1 MADNQRL
8 GANFTIDVSD
18 LKAGLAQANR
28 MIRES
33 ESEFKAAAAGMDD
46 WTSSADGL
54 NARLKYLNNSADLQR
69 KKVDALQKEYDRLVA
84 DGMDEASKAAT
95 ELRTKINKEKEALN
109 KSEKEIKKQNDA
121 LKTLDDV
128 SEKAT
133 DTTKK
138 LTKATKESSKNF
150 TIAKGAVAGFVA
162 NALTALVSKASE
174 GAKAVLGL
182 AESTRELRNDMAKLE
197 TGFTTSGFSAEDATK
212 AYTTLYS
219 VLGDEGKAT
228 EAAAHLAQ
236 LTDNQVDLSRWTDI
250 ATGIYATFG
259 DSLPIE
265 GLTEAANETAKTG
278 KLTGVLTD
286 ALNWAGES
294 EDDFQAKLD
303 AANSEQERQA
313 LITETLTGLY
323 KEQSQAF
330 KVFNKDVIAANK
342 AQAELSLQMANI
354 GAAMEPLNTKITVL
368 KTAILSNFAPSI
380 SGLIKS
386 ISEMIDGTAGA
397 TQEFSARFT
406 EIITTITRKITELL
420 PQFTELA
427 VQLISALLNGI
438 IEQLPMITEAA
449 VQIITALIN
458 GIAEMLPTLIPAI
471 VDAVSLICETIIDN
485 LDKVID
491 AAIQIILALIDGL
504 LKALPRLLD
513 KIPVI
518 IEKLVVAII
527 NNLPKIV
534 EAAFQII
541 NALAIGIVQALPQ
554 LVGKVPEIIG
564 AIVQAFVD
572 NMGSIVD
579 IGKNIIKGL
588 WDGIASMAT
597 WIGEKIKG
605 FGEGILNGIK
615 DFFGIHSP
623 STLFRDEIGKN
634 LALGIGE
641 GFEDNM
647 KGVNASI
654 SHSIENTASTVG
666 RGANGA
672 GSTVAN
678 DRIVNVT
685 QNITYN
691 KSESRADLFKTRQA
705 TKAAVRLAMSGG

>member
-46 WTSSADGL
+46 WGSSADGL
-54 NARLKYLNNSADLQR
+54 NARIKHLTTASDLQR
-69 KKVDALQKEYDRLVA
+69 KKVSALQKEYDRLVSG
-84 DGMDEASKAAT
+84 GMDEASKAAV
-95 ELRTKINKEKEALN
+95 ELRTKINQEQAALN
-109 KSEKEIKKQNDA
+109 KTEKELKEQTEA
-121 LKTLDDV
+121 LKDLSDGSNKASKET
-128 SEKAT
+128 EKLT
-133 DTTKK
+133 DATKK
-138 LTKATKESSKNF
+138 SGKGF
-150 TIAKGAVAGFVA
+150 TVAKGAVAGFVA
-162 NALTALVSKASE
+162 NALTALISKAIE
-174 GAKAVLGL
+174 GAKAVIGL

-197 TGFTTSGFSAEDATK
+197 TGFTTSGFSAEDATQ

-228 EAAAHLAQ
+228 KAAAHLAQ
-236 LTDNQVDLSRWTDI
+236 LTDNQVDLSKWTDI

-265 GLTEAANETAKTG
+265 GLTKAANETAKTG

-294 EDDFQAKLD
+294 EDAFQAKLD

-313 LITETLTGLY
+313 LITSTLTGLY
-323 KEQSQAF
+323 KEQSQSF
-330 KVFNKDVIAANK
+330 KTLNKDVIAANR
-342 AQAELSLQMANI
+342 AQAELSLQMADI

-368 KTAILSNFAPSI
+368 KTAILSEFAPSI
-380 SGLIKS
+380 GGLIES
-386 ISEMIDGTAGA
+386 INGMIDGTAGA
-397 TQEFSARFT
+397 TEEFSARFT
-406 EIITTITRKITELL
+406 EIITTITEKITERL

-427 VQLISALLNGI
+427 VQLISTLINGI
-438 IEQLPMITEAA
+438 VEQLPMIAETA
-449 VQIITALIN
+449 VQIVTTLIN
-458 GIAEMLPTLIPAI
+458 GIAEMLPSLIPAI
-471 VDAVSLICETIIDN
+471 VDAVLLIVETIIDN

-491 AAIQIILALIDGL
+491 AGIAIILALIDGL
-504 LKALPRLLD
+504 LEALPRLID

-518 IEKLVVAII
+518 IEKLVAAII

-534 EAAFQII
+534 EAAIQII
-541 NALAIGIVQALPQ
+541 NALAMGLIQAIPQ
-554 LVGKVPEIIG
+554 LVVKIPEIIF
-564 AIVQAFVD
+564 AIVQAFAD

-579 IGKNIIKGL
+579 IGKNLIKGL

-605 FGEGILNGIK
+605 FGEGVLNGIK

-623 STLFRDEIGKN
+623 STVFRDEIGKN

-641 GFEDNM
+641 GFEESM
-647 KGVNASI
+647 RGVNATI
-654 SHSIENTASTVG
+654 SHTIDKTASTAGSVT
-666 RGANGA
+666 NGA
-672 GSTVAN
+672 DSAVASG
-678 DRIVNVT
+678 RVINVT

-705 TKAAVRLAMSGG
+705 TKAAVRLAMAGG